1 MVVEFQT
8 QNTTSL
14 ESEQGTVRSEK
25 LENKSFMG
33 KLNDF
38 SELVMFKH
46 SVFSLPFIFIA
57 MLVASY
63 HDSGSGWF
71 GWRLLFLGALAA
83 VSARNF
89 AMGVNRYLDKDI
101 DILNPRTKSRPS
113 VDGRVTDKQML
124 WFIGINALVFVVI
137 ANFINPLALKLSIPI
152 LLVLGAYTFFKR
164 FSSLAHLVLGVSLGL
179 APIAGVV
186 AVSGEITLW
195 SVYLALG
202 VMFWVAGFDLLY
214 SLQDIEFDK
223 DNGLHSIPSKFGA
236 NNTMWIA
243 RIFHILA
250 VLLWI
255 AFVLKAG
262 LGIWAQLAVVLSA
275 LMLSYEHY
283 LVNKDFTKIDKA
295 FFTVNGYLGF
305 MFIVLIIVEVM

>member
-1 MVVEFQT
+1 V
-8 QNTTSL
+8 S
-14 ESEQGTVRSEK
+14 SEQLKTK
-25 LENKSFMG
+25 TLLQ

-63 HDSGSGWF
+63 LDTGSGWF
-71 GWRLLFLGALAA
+71 GWKLLVLGTLAA

-89 AMGVNRYLDKDI
+89 AMGVNRYLDRDI
-101 DILNPRTKSRPS
+101 DVLNPRTKNRPS
-113 VDGRVTDKQML
+113 VDGRVTSTQMIG
-124 WFIGINALVFVVI
+124 FIILNAAAFIMVAYFV
-137 ANFINPLALKLSIPI
+137 NDLAFKLSVPI
-152 LLVLGAYTFFKR
+152 LMVLAAYTLFKR
-164 FSSLAHLVLGVSLGL
+164 FSALAHLILGVSLGL

-195 SVYLALG
+195 SVYLAVG

-214 SLQDIEFDK
+214 SLQDMEFDK
-223 DNGLHSIPSKFGA
+223 KHNLHSIPSRFGA
-236 NNTMWIA
+236 VNTMRIA
-243 RIFHILA
+243 RVFHLLT
-250 VLLWI
+250 VLFWWW
-255 AFVLKAG
+255 FVVNAG
-262 LGIWAQLAVVLSA
+262 LGIWAKAAVVFA
-275 LMLSYEHY
+275 AVMLGYEHY

-305 MFIVLIIVEVM
+305 VFLVFIILEVSGWN

>member
-1 MVVEFQT
+1 VNGDKIKRKNFI
-8 QNTTSL
+8 
-14 ESEQGTVRSEK
+14 
-25 LENKSFMG
+25 G

-57 MLVASY
+57 MLVAS
-63 HDSGSGWF
+63 HEKSGSGWF
-71 GWRLLFLGALAA
+71 GWKLLFLGTLAA

-101 DILNPRTKSRPS
+101 DILNPRTKNRPS
-113 VDGRVTDKQML
+113 VDGRVSDVQML
-124 WFIGINALVFVVI
+124 GFIGMNALAFIVI
-137 ANFINPLALKLSIPI
+137 AYFINVLALELSIPI
-152 LLVLGAYTFFKR
+152 LLVLGAYTLFKR
-164 FSSLAHLVLGVSLGL
+164 FSSLAHLMLGVSLGL

-186 AVSGEITLW
+186 AVSGNITLW
-195 SVYLALG
+195 SIYLALG

-223 DNGLHSIPSKFGA
+223 KNGLYSIPSKFGV

-250 VLLWI
+250 VLFWI
-255 AFVLKAG
+255 VFVLKAE
-262 LGIWAQLAVVLSA
+262 LGIWAQLAIALSA
-275 LMLSYEHY
+275 IMLSYEHH

-305 MFIVLIIVEVM
+305 MFISLIILEVM